1 MSKLRPVPKICQVKS
16 QSLDY
21 MANKVPVDL
30 RGWVAVAE
38 SPHWFAWPN
47 GPTTEISSAAQ
58 QQECKFLEASLKK
71 GGGAFFAR
79 RGVYLACMEVF

>member
-1 MSKLRPVPKICQVKS
+1 
-16 QSLDY
+16 

-38 SPHWFAWPN
+38 NPHWFAWPY
-47 GPTTEISSAAQ
+47 GPTTKNEQCSPAA
-58 QQECKFLEASLKK
+58 ECKFLEASLKK